1 MKVNKEVFNVI
12 GWIVLLA
19 MGVSWIVFGY
29 SSWYLLLL
37 PLSYMCFSIG
47 DGSIKK
53 FKKIRKMSIPQG
65 ILILFAF
72 VLSVGIGFGLLWLSG
87 YLINDILH
95 LTGWIKTFGILIAI
109 IILLYPVKFAFWG
122 IVYKVNGDLN
132 KKDNT

>member
-1 MKVNKEVFNVI
+1 MKVNKTVFNVI
-12 GWIVLLA
+12 GWILLLA

-37 PLSYMCFSIG
+37 PLSYMCFSISG
-47 DGSIKK
+47 GSIKK

-72 VLSVGIGFGLLWLSG
+72 FLSVGIGFGLLWLSS

>member
-1 MKVNKEVFNVI
+1 MKVNKTVFNVI
-12 GWIVLLA
+12 GWILLLA

-37 PLSYMCFSIG
+37 PLSYMCFSIS

-72 VLSVGIGFGLLWLSG
+72 FLSVGIGFGLLWLSS